1 MPELDLIP
9 DDYRVRLNQHAM
21 LRRFAILSSPLIAVT
36 VLSGIALGQV
46 TNRVNEHAAEL
57 QTRNAIT
64 QQQQAQLQ
72 QMQDQYAEYQRQWAL
87 LRGLRAGAAVE
98 DIFLIV
104 DRAIVENDLW
114 FDEWNFRRAGVIVD
128 GQQRGVETGYFVIVA
143 SDGSTGPNANWQVE
157 THMTING
164 QARDHQALSTFVRT
178 LFEQPDIKDVN
189 VRRTSLTNYAGGRA
203 VDFDMTVILN
213 SEFKES

>member
-21 LRRFAILSSPLIAVT
+21 LRRSVVLFIPLIAVT

-46 TNRVNEHAAEL
+46 TNRVNEYAAEL

-64 QQQQAQLQ
+64 QQQRAQLQ

-104 DRAIVENDLW
+104 DQAMVEDDLW
-114 FDEWNFRRAGVIVD
+114 FNEWKFRRAGVIVD
-128 GQQRGVETGYFVIVA
+128 GQQRGIETGYFVIVA
-143 SDGSTGPNANWQVE
+143 PDDGAGDNRNWQVE

-164 QARDHQALSTFVRT
+164 QARDHQALSNFVRT

-189 VRRTSLTNYAGGRA
+189 VRKTSLTNY
-203 VDFDMTVILN
+203 DMTVTLN
-213 SEFKES
+213 SDFKET